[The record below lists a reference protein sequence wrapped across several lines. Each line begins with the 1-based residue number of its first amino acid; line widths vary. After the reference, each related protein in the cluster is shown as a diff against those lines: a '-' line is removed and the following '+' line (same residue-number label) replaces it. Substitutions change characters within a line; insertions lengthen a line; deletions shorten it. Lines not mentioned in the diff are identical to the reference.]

1 MSAEGTGV
9 NEPDRIDE
17 LANDID
23 ELKMAAE
30 ELEENPPPNVQLHTI
45 EVLKDALENAGDAA
59 DELEDQKD

>member
-1 MSAEGTGV
+1 MGAEGTGV

-23 ELKMAAE
+23 ELKTAAE
-30 ELEENPPPNVQLHTI
+30 ELEENPPVNVQLHTI
-45 EVLKDALENAGDAA
+45 DVLKEALEIAGDAA